1 MRKLIYSMMV
11 SLDGFIEGPHGE
23 IDWGIIE
30 EELHR
35 FSNQQARESG
45 VFLYGR
51 RLYETMRYWQTADD
65 DPSLPDYAVEFARIW
80 REKPKVVF
88 SRSLDHVEGN
98 STLATG
104 DLAEEIKRLKAE
116 PGLDITIGGA
126 HLAAAAIQLGLVDEF
141 QPIVHPVVLGS
152 GTRFL
157 PAVPARINLRLV
169 ETRTFGTGVVYLRYV
184 NEPPAASN
192 PQEVAT

>member
-1 MRKLIYSMMV
+1 MRKLMYSMMV

-23 IDWGIIE
+23 IDWVIVE

-35 FSNQQARESG
+35 FANQQARESG

-51 RLYETMRYWQTADD
+51 RLYEAMRYWQTAEADS
-65 DPSLPDYAVEFARIW
+65 SLPDYAIEFARIW

-88 SRSLDHVEGN
+88 SHTLDKVEGN
-98 STLATG
+98 SRLAAG
-104 DLAEEIKRLKAE
+104 DLADEIQRLKAE
-116 PGLDITIGGA
+116 PGQDITIGGA
-126 HLAAAAIQLGLVDEF
+126 HLAAAAVRLGLVDEI

-157 PAVPARINLRLV
+157 PDVPARMNLRLV
-169 ETRTFGTGVVYLRYV
+169 ESRTFGTGVVYLRYV
-184 NEPPAASN
+184 NEPLAATN
-192 PQEVAT
+192 PQEVVT